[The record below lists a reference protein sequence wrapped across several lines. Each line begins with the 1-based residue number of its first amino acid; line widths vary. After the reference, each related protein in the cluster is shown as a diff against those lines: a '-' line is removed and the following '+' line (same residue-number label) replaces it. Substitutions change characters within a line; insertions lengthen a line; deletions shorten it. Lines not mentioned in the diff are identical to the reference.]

1 MSTEHGYGNS
11 EIATFAPALDLLLE
25 WGRAALLIR
34 PNGDLLMELEG
45 RWAYLRALELDPDEG
60 MDALEGAVETAL
72 AYLGGPETLDVE
84 TADASQVVAAVQILD
99 NAVFLAEAAESF
111 PGADLL
117 SEAMLARIDDLLHQ
131 VTGDRSPPAARLI
144 PLNDWRR
151 EYLRLIPKELRY
163 LFPWYTAWADL
174 PANLLDHLAEH
185 WEAASAGNARVAGV
199 EPETLNPLL
208 SEIRSDAALL
218 RRLQDDA
225 QLFHLLPQ
233 VAAESLPLRLLAL
246 RQSEITARR
255 PVPDLG
261 AVGLYPAA
269 QRLLEAPVRSRAE
282 QTERIL
288 LAALCAPYLDDA
300 RRLALLGEV
309 ERRLNGP
316 GGLWTSGAEALEALD
331 LWEGGGMADG
341 VLADRL
347 WTIWNQRLRAAA
359 AAIDPVAGMDAALQ
373 KLTDTRDP
381 PAPPDFPARSATP
394 EPPPP
399 PSQKRKPR
407 RWIAGAAAAGFAA
420 LFVTAVMDFGPEPA
434 VLETP
439 NRAVT
444 RKMPARSSDLDAPPV
459 LEPLPAFRLHRLSDP
474 REIPDPFAPL
484 FDENGRTGGVPQ
496 RAADELTGVNLDQLR
511 LVGIVRTAD
520 GVRVMFEGPGN
531 RGYTARQGDPV
542 GTRGGRIA
550 EIRDRAVV
558 IEGPEAERREL
569 PLRTV
574 VRLGEKESP
583 IP

>member
-11 EIATFAPALDLLLE
+11 ETATFAPALDLLLE
-25 WGRAALLIR
+25 WGQAALLIR
-34 PNGDLLMELEG
+34 PNGELLMELEG
-45 RWAYLRALELDPDEG
+45 RWAYLRALELEPDDG

-84 TADASQVVAAVQILD
+84 TADASRVVAAVQILD

-151 EYLRLIPKELRY
+151 EYLRLIPKDIRH

-174 PANLLDHLAEH
+174 SADLLDHLAEH
-185 WEAASAGNARVAGV
+185 WEAVSAGDSRVVGV
-199 EPETLNPLL
+199 EAETLYPLL
-208 SEIRSDAALL
+208 AEIRSDTALL

-225 QLFHLLPQ
+225 QLLHLLPR

-246 RQSEITARR
+246 RQAEIAARR

-261 AVGLYPAA
+261 TVGLYPAA

-300 RRLALLGEV
+300 RRLVLLGEV
-309 ERRLNGP
+309 ERNLTGRV
-316 GGLWTSGAEALEALD
+316 GLWTTGAEALEALD
-331 LWEGGGMADG
+331 LWEGGGMANAA
-341 VLADRL
+341 LADRI
-347 WTIWNQRLRAAA
+347 WIIWNQRLRAAA
-359 AAIDPVAGMDAALQ
+359 AAIDPVAGMETALQ
-373 KLTDTRDP
+373 KLTDTRDRP
-381 PAPPDFPARSATP
+381 SAPDSPPRPETQEPSPAPAP
-394 EPPPP
+394 
-399 PSQKRKPR
+399 QKPR
-407 RWIAGAAAAGFAA
+407 RWIAGAVAAGFAA
-420 LFVTAVMDFGPEPA
+420 LFVTAVMDFEPDSV

-439 NRAVT
+439 NRTVT
-444 RKMPARSSDLDAPPV
+444 RKMPTPVSSLESPPP
-459 LEPLPAFRLHRLSDP
+459 LEPIPSFRLDRLSEP

-484 FDENGRTGGVPQ
+484 FDENGRAGEAAKTT
-496 RAADELTGVNLDQLR
+496 ADELTGVDLDQLR
-511 LVGIVRTAD
+511 LVGIVRTAN
-520 GVRVMFEGPGN
+520 GVRVMFEGPQN

-542 GTRGGRIA
+542 GTRGGRIT

-558 IEGPEAERREL
+558 IEGPEAQRREL

-574 VRLGEKESP
+574 VRLGEEE
-583 IP
+583 

>member
-1 MSTEHGYGNS
+1 MSTDHGYGNS
-11 EIATFAPALDLLLE
+11 ETATFAPALDLLLE

-34 PNGDLLMELEG
+34 PNGELLMELEG
-45 RWAYLRALELDPDEG
+45 RWAYLRALEQEPGEG

-84 TADASQVVAAVQILD
+84 TADASRVVAAVQILD

-111 PGADLL
+111 PGAELL
-117 SEAMLARIDDLLHQ
+117 SEAMLARIDELLHQ

-174 PANLLDHLAEH
+174 PADLLDHLAEH
-185 WEAASAGNARVAGV
+185 WEAVSAGDARLVGV

-208 SEIRSDAALL
+208 AEIRSDTALL

-225 QLFHLLPQ
+225 QLLHLLPR

-246 RQSEITARR
+246 RQAEIAARR
-255 PVPDLG
+255 PVPDMG

-269 QRLLEAPVRSRAE
+269 RRLLEAPIRSRAE

-288 LAALCAPYLDDA
+288 LAALCAPYLDA
-300 RRLALLGEV
+300 PRRLALLGEV
-309 ERRLNGP
+309 ERNLTGRA
-316 GGLWTSGAEALEALD
+316 GLWTSGVEALEALD
-331 LWEGGGMADG
+331 LWEGGGMADSA
-341 VLADRL
+341 LADRI
-347 WTIWNQRLRAAA
+347 WIIWNQRLRAAA
-359 AAIDPVAGMDAALQ
+359 AAIDPVGDIEAALQ
-373 KLTDTRDP
+373 KLTDTRDRP
-381 PAPPDFPARSATP
+381 AASEAPPRPETP
-394 EPPPP
+394 EPKATPT
-399 PSQKRKPR
+399 RKPSR
-407 RWIAGAAAAGFAA
+407 RWIAGAVAAGFAA
-420 LFVTAVMDFGPEPA
+420 LFVTAVVDFGPDSV

-439 NRAVT
+439 NRTVT
-444 RKMPARSSDLDAPPV
+444 RKIPTPSSNLEAPPV
-459 LEPLPAFRLHRLSDP
+459 LETLPSFRLDRLSAP

-484 FDENGRTGGVPQ
+484 FDENGQTGETPEGVS
-496 RAADELTGVNLDQLR
+496 DKLTGVDLDQLR
-511 LVGIVRTAD
+511 LVGIVRTAA

-531 RGYTARQGDPV
+531 RGYTARKGDPV

-574 VRLGEKESP
+574 VRLGENQ
-583 IP
+583 

>member
-11 EIATFAPALDLLLE
+11 ETATFAPALDLLLE

-34 PNGDLLMELEG
+34 PNGELLMELEG
-45 RWAYLRALELDPDEG
+45 RWAYLRALELEPADG

-84 TADASQVVAAVQILD
+84 TADASHVVAAVQILD

-117 SEAMLARIDDLLHQ
+117 PEAMLARIDELLHQ

-151 EYLRLIPKELRY
+151 EYLRLIPGELRY

-174 PANLLDHLAEH
+174 PAELLDHLAEH
-185 WEAASAGNARVAGV
+185 WEAVSAGNARVVGV

-208 SEIRSDAALL
+208 AEIRSDTALL

-225 QLFHLLPQ
+225 QLFHLLPR
-233 VAAESLPLRLLAL
+233 VATESLPLRLLAL
-246 RQSEITARR
+246 RQAEIFARR

-261 AVGLYPAA
+261 TVGTYPAA
-269 QRLLEAPVRSRAE
+269 RHLLEAPVRSRAE

-309 ERRLNGP
+309 ERNLSGR
-316 GGLWTSGAEALEALD
+316 GGLWTSGAEALAALD
-331 LWEGGGMADG
+331 LWTGGGMADTA
-341 VLADRL
+341 LADRL
-347 WTIWNQRLRAAA
+347 WAIWNQRLRAAA
-359 AAIDPVAGMDAALQ
+359 AAVDPVAGLEAALQ
-373 KLTDTRDP
+373 KLTDARDRP
-381 PAPPDFPARSATP
+381 PSTDAPPRQETAEPK
-394 EPPPP
+394 PPPTG
-399 PSQKRKPR
+399 KLRR
-407 RWIAGAAAAGFAA
+407 RWIGAAVAAGFAA
-420 LFVTAVMDFGPEPA
+420 IFVAAVVDFGPDSV

-439 NRAVT
+439 NRTVT
-444 RKMPARSSDLDAPPV
+444 RKIPAPGSSLESPPPS
-459 LEPLPAFRLHRLSDP
+459 LEPLPSFRLDRLSEP
-474 REIPDPFAPL
+474 REIRDPFAPL
-484 FDENGRTGGVPQ
+484 FDENGKTGGT
-496 RAADELTGVNLDQLR
+496 RETAADELTGVALDQLR

-520 GVRVMFEGPGN
+520 GVRVMFEGPEN

-542 GTRGGRIA
+542 GTDGGRIA

-558 IEGPEAERREL
+558 IEGPEAQRREL
-569 PLRTV
+569 PLRMV
-574 VRLGEKESP
+574 VRLDEE
-583 IP
+583 

>member
-11 EIATFAPALDLLLE
+11 ETASFAPALDLLLE

-34 PNGDLLMELEG
+34 PNGELLMELEG
-45 RWAYLRALELDPDEG
+45 RWAYFRALELEPADG

-84 TADASQVVAAVQILD
+84 TADAGRVVAAVQILD
-99 NAVFLAEAAESF
+99 NVVFLAEAAESF

-117 SEAMLARIDDLLHQ
+117 SAPMLARIDELLHQ

-174 PANLLDHLAEH
+174 PADLLDHLAEH
-185 WEAASAGNARVAGV
+185 WEEVSAGDVRLVGV
-199 EPETLNPLL
+199 EAETLYPLL
-208 SEIRSDAALL
+208 AEIRSDTALL

-225 QLFHLLPQ
+225 QLLHLLPR

-246 RQSEITARR
+246 RQAEIASRR

-269 QRLLEAPVRSRAE
+269 RRLLEAPVRSRAE

-309 ERRLNGP
+309 ERNLSGRA
-316 GGLWTSGAEALEALD
+316 GLWTSGAEALEALD
-331 LWEGGGMADG
+331 LWEGGGMADAA
-341 VLADRL
+341 LADRI
-347 WTIWNQRLRAAA
+347 WIIWNQRLRAAA
-359 AAIDPVAGMDAALQ
+359 AAIDPVAGIEAALQ
-373 KLTDTRDP
+373 KLTDARDRSPISDP
-381 PAPPDFPARSATP
+381 PARVQSP
-394 EPPPP
+394 EPG
-399 PSQKRKPR
+399 PSPKRKPRR

-420 LFVTAVMDFGPEPA
+420 LFVTALVDFGPDS
-434 VLETP
+434 VVVETS

-444 RKMPARSSDLDAPPV
+444 RKMPTPASDLESPPA
-459 LEPLPAFRLHRLSDP
+459 LEPLPSFRLDRLSDP

-484 FDENGRTGGVPQ
+484 FDKNGKAGGTTET
-496 RAADELTGVNLDQLR
+496 AADGLTGVDLDQLR
-511 LVGIVRTAD
+511 LVGIVRTANGA
-520 GVRVMFEGPGN
+520 GVMLEGPGN

-542 GTRGGRIA
+542 GAEGGRIA

-574 VRLGEKESP
+574 VRLGEGQ
-583 IP
+583 